1 LQAGDDELSA
11 VIPQDFASPL
21 QSALQ
26 RHLVQ
31 LAFDQSKMDL
41 PTTGVLLPVL
51 TIQETKV
58 ATKGNE
64 TNLCSRTFKADGLSE
79 HALRELRNK
88 IDEVLLARSGPPAP

>member
-1 LQAGDDELSA
+1 MVLIVRGIERSVNSDGSFSIILQAGDDGLSA
-11 VIPQDFASPL
+11 VIPQDFVSPL

-64 TNLCSRTFKADGLSE
+64 TNLCSRTLQ
-79 HALRELRNK
+79 
-88 IDEVLLARSGPPAP
+88 SGWII